1 MSKIGK
7 SFSTA
12 FIVIALYACQS
23 GENNYSVHS
32 SGYDPS
38 AKSTD
43 YQIYPVQS
51 QLMLSIY
58 PKDKKGAPAV
68 VRVSL
73 DEGNL
78 YVEGGELRGGQAVA
92 NMANPILE
100 MPATLSSNSAFSDP
114 LGKKMLEK
122 SDFEEAKL
130 EIARVTSVFDEETGS
145 THLIA
150 LNLKLRNKKRG
161 LQIPAR
167 VVVNQEHVAVVSAQ
181 MFTVD
186 LTKWGMQPE
195 EGGWN
200 KEAVL
205 ALQIRGDV
213 SKK

>member
-23 GENNYSVHS
+23 GENKYSVHR

-58 PKDKKGAPAV
+58 PKDKGTPAV

-92 NMANPILE
+92 NTSNPILE
-100 MPATLSSNSAFSDP
+100 MPAALSSNTAFSDP
-114 LGKKMLEK
+114 LGKKMLGK

-130 EIARVTSVFDEETGS
+130 EIARVTPAFDEETGS

-167 VVVNQEHVAVVSAQ
+167 IVVNQEHVAVVSAQ

-195 EGGWN
+195 EGGWK